1 MIIPKISSSS
11 SATTKESSFDP
22 LLIEC
27 PPSDN
32 ITTAS
37 IAMVGEAPSDVEI
50 LKQEPFVGPAGSQLN
65 RICAACRIARYQ
77 IYLTNACKAKLPK
90 NDTNKLWTA
99 KGYRHPAWGELQAQ
113 LIEELSQFQGKV
125 ILLLGATPM
134 KLLIDEPRFDSITK
148 YRGSFYHAEDFPHL
162 KKKLAGKII
171 GFSYHPSFTLR
182 WGQPVHFYTMI
193 ADFMKAMRIVEDP
206 ELLHKDK
213 PKLHIAPSFQDVM
226 NFYTRIKENK

>member
-1 MIIPKISSSS
+1 
-11 SATTKESSFDP
+11 
-22 LLIEC
+22 
-27 PPSDN
+27 
-32 ITTAS
+32 
-37 IAMVGEAPSDVEI
+37 MVGEAPSDVEI